1 MPKEQF
7 LTIDFGTS
15 GIKCMLFTPE
25 GNVQARQFVPIHYI
39 DSEGLFGIGKE
50 FDAPA
55 AWQTICQM
63 IPRALKEA
71 KSKPADITS
80 IAATSQRH
88 GAVFLDKKGGV
99 IYAGPNLDARGVLI
113 QDSVLKGLIDACPPT
128 GCWPPLLYSLCRLLW
143 YKREKPELFSKIE
156 HVLSISD
163 WIVYQF
169 TGKATTDPTQASNTQ
184 LMDIRSSQWSPEILE
199 MAELSVN
206 LLPEICE
213 PGTVVGT
220 VSAAAN
226 KSTGLSK
233 ASQVSIGGADT
244 QCALLGS
251 SATQPG
257 DVTVVAGNT
266 GPIQLVTSK
275 PLIDPT
281 NRLWTG
287 RFLLP
292 RKWVLEANC
301 GPSGSVLTW
310 FIKNII
316 VPLSSKLAEP
326 TAQAFTCAEQ
336 LASEAPV
343 GSFDTVALLGPQIMD
358 ATDMTTVRP
367 SIFLFPPPTSP
378 VLTPISIKE
387 ISRALF
393 ENICYA
399 IRINLERIQ
408 NLAQCEFKKCSVAGG
423 MTRSS
428 FWLQMLADVTGLN
441 IQCARVVE
449 ASSLGAAICAAT
461 AAGFYKS
468 LTEAARHMVYFQ
480 SELVPRKEIH
490 NKYNTY
496 FSRWQTLYNQSTN
509 L

>member
-1 MPKEQF
+1 MPEAQF

-15 GIKCMLFTPE
+15 GIKCMLFSPE
-25 GNVQARQFVPIHYI
+25 GTVQARQFVPIHYI

-50 FDAPA
+50 FDATA
-55 AWQTICQM
+55 AWQKICQM
-63 IPRALKEA
+63 IPLALKEA
-71 KSKPADITS
+71 KSKPTDITS

-88 GAVFLDKKGGV
+88 GAVFLDKKGKV
-99 IYAGPNLDARGVLI
+99 IYAGPNLDARGVFI
-113 QDSVLKGLIDACPPT
+113 QDSVLKGLTESCPPT

-163 WIVYQF
+163 WIVYQL

-199 MAELSVN
+199 MADLSIN
-206 LLPEICE
+206 LVPEICE
-213 PGTVVGT
+213 PGTLVGNIST
-220 VSAAAN
+220 AAN

-233 ASQVSIGGADT
+233 ASQVGIGGADT

-257 DVTVVAGNT
+257 DVAVVAGNT
-266 GPIQLVTSK
+266 GPIQLVTSE
-275 PLIDPT
+275 PLIDPD

-310 FIKNII
+310 FITNII
-316 VPLSSKLAEP
+316 APLSSEFKELTALA
-326 TAQAFTCAEQ
+326 FNRVEQ

-378 VLTPISIKE
+378 VVTPISIKE
-387 ISRALF
+387 VSRALF
-393 ENICYA
+393 ENICFA
-399 IRINLERIQ
+399 IRINLKRIQ
-408 NLAQCEFKKCSVAGG
+408 NFAQCEFKKCIVAGG

-428 FWLQMLADVTGLN
+428 FWRQMLADVTGLK
-441 IQCARVVE
+441 IQCGRVVE

-468 LTEAARHMVYFQ
+468 LPEAAHHMVRFH
-480 SELVPRKEIH
+480 SELSPHKEIH

-496 FSRWQTLYNQSTN
+496 FTRWQTLYNQSTN